1 LKEHDMSTK
10 PLTEREDN
18 AIAQLFDTAAEVLES
33 PRHRLDPD
41 LRACLKSALDEMQA
55 ARKAANPTPTR

>member
-1 LKEHDMSTK
+1 MSQN

-33 PRHRLDPD
+33 PLHRLDPD
-41 LRACLKSALDEMQA
+41 LRVCLRAALDEMQA
-55 ARKAANPTPTR
+55 ARKAAQPEQTH

>member
-1 LKEHDMSTK
+1 MSK
-10 PLTEREDN
+10 NPLTDRVDN

-33 PRHRLDPD
+33 PRHRLDRD
-41 LRACLKSALDEMQA
+41 LRIALTSALDEMQA